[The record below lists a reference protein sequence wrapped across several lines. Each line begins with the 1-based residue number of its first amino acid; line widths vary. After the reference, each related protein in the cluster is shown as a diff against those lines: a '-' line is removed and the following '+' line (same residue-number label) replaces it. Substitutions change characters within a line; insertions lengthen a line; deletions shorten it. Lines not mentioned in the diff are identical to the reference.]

1 MALRT
6 EVLIPTGPQH
16 HQKQAAPFDLH
27 AFHYYFSGIWKQR
40 LLFHR
45 TQPENARAALLLPP
59 NIPSEKC
66 LPWFTKCAEEPICA
80 NCMAAIRSS
89 VCRYQ
94 DSGPF
99 GIPGGIS
106 AMWIWGQHQSA

>member
-6 EVLIPTGPQH
+6 EVLIPAGPQH

-59 NIPSEKC
+59 NILSAKC
-66 LPWFTKCAEEPICA
+66 LPWFTKCAEEPTLRKR
-80 NCMAAIRSS
+80 RSE
-89 VCRYQ
+89 Q
-94 DSGPF
+94 
-99 GIPGGIS
+99 
-106 AMWIWGQHQSA
+106 QSSTYTYPRHSYDLLLNQTDG

>member
-6 EVLIPTGPQH
+6 EVLIPAGPQH

-66 LPWFTKCAEEPICA
+66 LPWFTKCAEEPLPSTYASSPSFKSTGPGLKETSIPVG
-80 NCMAAIRSS
+80 IRRRQ
-89 VCRYQ
+89 VREE
-94 DSGPF
+94 PKT
-99 GIPGGIS
+99 
-106 AMWIWGQHQSA
+106 

>member
-6 EVLIPTGPQH
+6 EVLIPAGPQH

-66 LPWFTKCAEEPICA
+66 LPWFTKCAEEPRTTCQTHSGPSSTPVWSA
-80 NCMAAIRSS
+80 NCAARNSI
-89 VCRYQ
+89 V
-94 DSGPF
+94 
-99 GIPGGIS
+99 
-106 AMWIWGQHQSA
+106 AK

>member
-66 LPWFTKCAEEPICA
+66 LPWFTKCAEEPTLRKRRRLLEYGN
-80 NCMAAIRSS
+80 NCPSIPHWAA
-89 VCRYQ
+89 
-94 DSGPF
+94 P
-99 GIPGGIS
+99 
-106 AMWIWGQHQSA
+106 